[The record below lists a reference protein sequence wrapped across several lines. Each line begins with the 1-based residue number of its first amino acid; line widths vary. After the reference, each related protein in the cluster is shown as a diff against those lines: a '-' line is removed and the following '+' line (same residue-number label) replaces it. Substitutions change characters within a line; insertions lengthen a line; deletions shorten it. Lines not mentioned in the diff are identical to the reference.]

1 MSEPWLVLLDL
12 ILVSS
17 FHLCMVDI
25 HLLINHQLNISYLMI
40 TSNLWEE
47 SGDSESNILFL
58 EGI

>member
-17 FHLCMVDI
+17 FHLGMIDI

-58 EGI
+58 ESI